1 MGEKEFDF
9 ISQKLKVPGTSYS
22 IQIGF
27 LGDTWLSRII
37 KAENIIA
44 EKKYDDIKQKF
55 PNQNEIVNWVLYSI
69 AIPDLNPHRIMKT
82 IQTVAKEAL
91 KYKEKFDIEKRSEKK
106 EKPKITKEM
115 LQKQQNNYEKKLNF
129 LVSIKNKIEN
139 GATGNEILREYD
151 NYPRHFAGILRMY
164 DTTLTKIGE
173 NKIINHIL
181 KERKTS
187 RTFSRLDSMD
197 SYLKIIKNEIEVTE
211 KNIKELIKQQK

>member
-1 MGEKEFDF
+1 MGEKKYDF
-9 ISQKLKVPGTSYS
+9 ITKRLQFPGTSYS
-22 IQIGF
+22 LQIGF

-44 EKKYDDIKQKF
+44 EKDYEDIEEKF

-69 AIPDLNPHRIMKT
+69 PIPNLNPHRIMNT
-82 IQTVAKEAL
+82 IQTLAKEAL
-91 KYKEKFDIEKRSEKK
+91 KYKEKFDIEKRGEKK
-106 EKPKITKEM
+106 EEPKITKEM
-115 LQKQQNNYEKKLNF
+115 LQKQQKNYGKKLNF

-139 GATGNEILREYD
+139 GATGNEILHEYD

-181 KERKTS
+181 KERKAS
-187 RTFSRLDSMD
+187 KTFARLDSMD

-211 KNIKELIKQQK
+211 KNIKELIEQQK

>member
-1 MGEKEFDF
+1 MEEKRLDF
-9 ISQKLKVPGTSYS
+9 ITQKLKVLGTSYS
-22 IQIGF
+22 LQIGF

-44 EKKYDDIKQKF
+44 EKKYEDIEEKF

-69 AIPDLNPHRIMKT
+69 PIPNLNPHRIMKT
-82 IQTVAKEAL
+82 IQTLAKEAL
-91 KYKEKFDIEKRSEKK
+91 KYKEKFDIEKRGEKK
-106 EKPKITKEM
+106 EEPKITKDM
-115 LQKQQNNYEKKLNF
+115 LQKQEKNYEKKLNF

-173 NKIINHIL
+173 NKIINNIL

-187 RTFSRLDSMD
+187 KTFPRLDSMD
-197 SYLKIIKNEIEVTE
+197 SYLKVMKNEIEVTE
-211 KNIKELIKQQK
+211 KNIKELIEQQK

>member
-1 MGEKEFDF
+1 
-9 ISQKLKVPGTSYS
+9 
-22 IQIGF
+22 
-27 LGDTWLSRII
+27 
-37 KAENIIA
+37 
-44 EKKYDDIKQKF
+44 
-55 PNQNEIVNWVLYSI
+55 
-69 AIPDLNPHRIMKT
+69 
-82 IQTVAKEAL
+82 
-91 KYKEKFDIEKRSEKK
+91 
-106 EKPKITKEM
+106 
-115 LQKQQNNYEKKLNF
+115 YETKLNF

-181 KERKTS
+181 KERKIS

>member
-1 MGEKEFDF
+1 MEEKRLDF
-9 ISQKLKVPGTSYS
+9 ITQKLKILGTSYS
-22 IQIGF
+22 LQIGF

-44 EKKYDDIKQKF
+44 EKKYEDIEEKF

-69 AIPDLNPHRIMKT
+69 PIPNLNPHRIMKT
-82 IQTVAKEAL
+82 IQTLAKEAL
-91 KYKEKFDIEKRSEKK
+91 KYKEKFDIEKRGEKK
-106 EKPKITKEM
+106 EEPKITKDM
-115 LQKQQNNYEKKLNF
+115 LQKQEKNYEKKLNF

-173 NKIINHIL
+173 NKIINNIL

-187 RTFSRLDSMD
+187 KTFPRLDSMD
-197 SYLKIIKNEIEVTE
+197 SYLKVMKNEIEVTE
-211 KNIKELIKQQK
+211 KNIKELIEQQK